1 MVQKLK
7 VKTMRTIDMQQ
18 EEPCTDELISISG
31 DSRQCPRLSEAVG
44 VHSKTTL
51 RGNLE
56 KKCKY
61 GIFMLINTSI
71 LVR

>member
-7 VKTMRTIDMQQ
+7 VKTVRTIDMQQ

-31 DSRQCPRLSEAVG
+31 DSRQCPRLNEAVG

-56 KKCKY
+56 KNANMEYLC
-61 GIFMLINTSI
+61 
-71 LVR
+71 